1 MSIIHNPKGYH
12 SIFFLSGWLLLV
24 TVFFAS
30 CTSTRQSV
38 YFNTIQS
45 DTTITGFV
53 TNDFESK
60 IREGDRLDIKV
71 TSMSSAE
78 DDQFNKA
85 AAIGTVPEMSG
96 FLVEKDGRVLLHRLG
111 YVTAAGLSRKE
122 LAVLLQNEL
131 LPYMKDPIVNVGYL
145 NHKVT
150 IMGAV
155 GDPQVMNM
163 PEEQMSIIEVL
174 VKSGDIL
181 KDGLKNKVMIIRE
194 EGADKKV
201 KFINLEDESVF
212 TSPWYYVK
220 PNDIVYIPQDI
231 VKLEKIEKRQNIQTN
246 LALVITIVSFTLLI
260 LDRISR

>member
-1 MSIIHNPKGYH
+1 
-12 SIFFLSGWLLLV
+12 
-24 TVFFAS
+24 
-30 CTSTRQSV
+30 
-38 YFNTIQS
+38 
-45 DTTITGFV
+45 
-53 TNDFESK
+53 
-60 IREGDRLDIKV
+60 
-71 TSMSSAE
+71 
-78 DDQFNKA
+78 
-85 AAIGTVPEMSG
+85 
-96 FLVEKDGRVLLHRLG
+96 
-111 YVTAAGLSRKE
+111 
-122 LAVLLQNEL
+122 
-131 LPYMKDPIVNVGYL
+131 
-145 NHKVT
+145 
-150 IMGAV
+150 
-155 GDPQVMNM
+155 M

>member
-1 MSIIHNPKGYH
+1 VI
-12 SIFFLSGWLLLV
+12 
-24 TVFFAS
+24 FAS
-30 CTSTRQSV
+30 CISTRQSV

-45 DTTITGFV
+45 DTTIAGFV

-60 IREGDRLDIKV
+60 IRVGDRLDIKV
-71 TSMSSAE
+71 TSLSTVE
-78 DDQFNKA
+78 DEQFNKA
-85 AAIGTVPEMSG
+85 AAVGTVPEMSG
-96 FLVEKDGRVLLHRLG
+96 FLVEKDGKILFHRLG

-150 IMGAV
+150 VMGAV
-155 GDPQVMNM
+155 GGPQVMNM
-163 PEEQMSIIEVL
+163 PEEQMSIIDVL
-174 VKSGDIL
+174 VKSGDIQ

-201 KFINLEDESVF
+201 KLLNLEDQSVF
-212 TSPWYYVK
+212 TSPWYYVQ
-220 PNDIVYIPQDI
+220 PNDIVYVPLDI
-231 VKLEKIEKRQNIQTN
+231 VKLQKIERRQNLQTYLG
-246 LALVITIVSFTLLI
+246 LAITVVSFTLLI